1 MTSDGMTGTDRTRP
15 TLLRPALAL
24 YIIFLMV
31 FLPCLALT
39 EASPGPGPQRSG
51 SSTASGEM
59 PLYLAASSALS
70 PSAPTGGSDS
80 TVTFRASAGLTSF
93 DLGTW
98 ATTAA
103 KGPLTVDGN
112 VQVVLWA
119 QGSGLQ
125 SSAGFSVTVGVDGQ
139 QVGEVIA
146 TQDSA
151 LSSTPKEYQGTG
163 AMHFDLSAGQTIS
176 VQITVYERGT
186 GGDLLLGS
194 SDHPSRLVLSASP
207 LSTSTYAENHK
218 AGTSLLVRTNI
229 VDVWGTDDVDS
240 VEQYIAGPYQTR
252 DVNIDPSAITED
264 MIVATANPA
273 DQMTSDVT
281 DSSMNVSWLWV
292 YQGMK
297 SEGKSIKPGIYYL
310 VGKVHLK
317 GSSTTYSNA
326 GAIVI
331 SEAPPLIGVAGTAI
345 IVAFV
350 VGGIAVGVY
359 FFALRTDRL
368 KTDKGRAI
376 ATLATIGIVVG
387 AGLYAFMVAVPLTNQ
402 SGGANAP
409 DFSVTTVDGGSFSLS
424 SQNGKVIVMDLFGTT
439 CPTCNG
445 MMPTLV
451 KLHQRYKGAVFVSV
465 SVEGTGDTTDQI
477 TAFKAKYGADWA
489 FAKDTDKVWQRYQDI
504 TDPYIPT
511 LVIINPQGKISYRHV
526 GDASLDT
533 LSKQV
538 EKASKG
544 GFDIGIST
552 QGGDLILVAF
562 IMGVLAFFSP
572 CAFPLLPG
580 YMSYVLA
587 RREESSKGKGPSI
600 GRSVLGG
607 VLAALGT
614 LAIFSL
620 AGLLI
625 GAAGS
630 AVVSYIPYLTPVIA
644 IIIAVMGALMLLDMT
659 RWTNKITGAL
669 VPVTSRVQS
678 GLDRAS
684 SKVSGGK
691 SSNFG
696 LFLYGAGYGVAAMG
710 CHAAVF
716 VAIMIAGFVAG
727 GFASALLVF
736 VMFGLGMGIMM
747 VAITVLVGMAK
758 GMVIKRMQGAMP
770 LITKFSGLVLLIAG
784 VYLAWYS
791 LNALMG

>member
-1 MTSDGMTGTDRTRP
+1 MTGQDNTRP

-24 YIIFLMV
+24 YTV
-31 FLPCLALT
+31 FLLVLIPSLALT
-39 EASPGPGPQRSG
+39 EALPGPGPQRSG
-51 SSTASGEM
+51 NNTAMGEM
-59 PLYLAASSALS
+59 PLYLAASSVLS
-70 PSAPTGGSDS
+70 PSVPTGGSDS
-80 TVTFRASAGLTSF
+80 TSTFRASVGLTLF

-98 ATTAA
+98 TTATT
-103 KGPLTVDGN
+103 KGPLIVDGN
-112 VQVVLWA
+112 VQASLWA
-119 QGSGLQ
+119 QGSGIQ
-125 SSAGFSVTVGVDGQ
+125 NSALFSVSLSVDGQ
-139 QVGEVIA
+139 AVGSVID
-146 TQDSA
+146 TQSSA
-151 LSSTPKEYQGTG
+151 LSSTAKEYTGSG
-163 AMHFDLSAGQTIS
+163 AMHFELTEGQTLSAQVT
-176 VQITVYERGT
+176 VQSRGT
-186 GGDLLLGS
+186 GGELLLGS
-194 SDHPSRLVLSASP
+194 ADHPSRIILSAIP
-207 LSTSTYAENHK
+207 LTTSTYAETHK
-218 AGTSLLVRTNI
+218 AGTSILVRTSI
-229 VDVWGTDDVDS
+229 FDIWGTDDIES
-240 VEQYIAGPYQTR
+240 VEQFVAGPYQTR

-264 MIVATANPA
+264 MIVATAVPA

-281 DSSMNVSWLWV
+281 GSGMNVSWLWI
-292 YQGMK
+292 YEGMK

-317 GSSTTYSNA
+317 GSSMVYSSA
-326 GAIVI
+326 GAVVV
-331 SEAPPLIGVAGTAI
+331 SEAPPLIGAAGTAI
-345 IVAFV
+345 IIAFV
-350 VGGIAVGVY
+350 VGGIAVAVY
-359 FFALRTDRL
+359 FFALRTDRF

-376 ATLATIGIVVG
+376 ATLATVGIVVG
-387 AGLYAFMVAVPLTNQ
+387 AGIYAFMVAVPLTNQ
-402 SGGANAP
+402 NSGANAP
-409 DFSVTTVDGGSFSLS
+409 EFSVTTTDGGSFSLS
-424 SQNGKVIVMDLFGTT
+424 SQSGKVVVMDLFGTT

-445 MMPTLV
+445 MMPTIV
-451 KLHQRYKGAVFVSV
+451 KLHQRYKGAVFVSI
-465 SVEGTGDTTDQI
+465 SVDGTGDTTDQI
-477 TAFKAKYGADWA
+477 NAFKAKYGADWA

-526 GDASLDT
+526 GDASLNA

-552 QGGDLILVAF
+552 QGGDLIMVAF

-587 RREESSKGKGPSI
+587 RREESSKGKGPSL
-600 GRSVLGG
+600 GRSIFGG
-607 VLAALGT
+607 VLAALGA
-614 LAIFSL
+614 LALFSL

-644 IIIAVMGALMLLDMT
+644 IIIAVMGALMLFDMT
-659 RWTNKITGAL
+659 GWTDKITGAF
-669 VPVTSRVQS
+669 VPVTSKMQS
-678 GLDRAS
+678 GIDSAS
-684 SKVSGGK
+684 SKVRGGK

-736 VMFGLGMGIMM
+736 IMFGLGMGIMM
-747 VAITVLVGMAK
+747 VSITVLVGMAK
-758 GMVIKRMQGAMP
+758 GMVIKRMQSAMP
-770 LITKFSGLVLLIAG
+770 LIKKFSGLVLLIAG

-791 LNALMG
+791 LSALMG

>member
-1 MTSDGMTGTDRTRP
+1 MTSDGMIGTDRTRP
-15 TLLRPALAL
+15 TLLRPALVMYL
-24 YIIFLMV
+24 MFLMV
-31 FLPCLALT
+31 LLPCLAIT
-39 EASPGPGPQRSG
+39 EAFPDPGPPRSG
-51 SSTASGEM
+51 SGTAPGEM
-59 PLYLAASSALS
+59 PLYLAASSVLS
-70 PSAPTGGSDS
+70 PSTPTGGSDS
-80 TVTFRASAGLTSF
+80 TVNFRASAGLTSF

-98 ATTAA
+98 STTTA

-112 VQVVLWA
+112 IQVFLWA

-125 SSAGFSVTVGVDGQ
+125 SSASFSVTVGVDGQ

-151 LSSTPKEYQGTG
+151 LTSTPKEYQGTG
-163 AMHFDLSAGQTIS
+163 AMHFDISTGQTIS
-176 VQITVYERGT
+176 VQITVNERGT

-194 SDHPSRLVLSASP
+194 SDHPSRLVLSANP
-207 LSTSTYAENHK
+207 LTTSTYAETHK
-218 AGTSLLVRTNI
+218 AGTSILVRTNI
-229 VDVWGTDDVDS
+229 VDVWGTEDIDS

-264 MIVATANPA
+264 MIVARANPS
-273 DQMTSDVT
+273 DQTTSDVT
-281 DSSMNVSWLWV
+281 GSSMNVSWLWS

-297 SEGKSIKPGIYYL
+297 SQGKSIKPGIYYL
-310 VGKVHLK
+310 VGTVHLK
-317 GSSTTYSNA
+317 GSTTTYSNA
-326 GAIVI
+326 GAVVI
-331 SEAPPLIGVAGTAI
+331 SEAPPLIGAAGTAI

-350 VGGIAVGVY
+350 VGGLAVGVY

-376 ATLATIGIVVG
+376 AALATIGIVVG
-387 AGLYAFMVAVPLTNQ
+387 AGMYAFMVAVPLTNQ
-402 SGGANAP
+402 NEGANAP
-409 DFSVTTVDGGSFSLS
+409 DFTVTTVDGGDFSLS
-424 SQNGKVIVMDLFGTT
+424 SQKGKVIVMDLFGTW

-477 TAFKAKYGADWA
+477 KAFKAKYGADWA
-489 FAKDTDKVWQRYQDI
+489 FAKDTNKVWQRYQDI

-526 GDASLDT
+526 GEASLGT
-533 LSKQV
+533 LSTQV

-562 IMGVLAFFSP
+562 IMGILAFFSP

-587 RREESSKGKGPSI
+587 RREESSKGKGPSV
-600 GRSVLGG
+600 GRSILGG
-607 VLAALGT
+607 ILAALGT

-630 AVVSYIPYLTPVIA
+630 AIVSYIPYLTPIIA

-659 RWTNKITGAL
+659 GWTDKITGAL

-678 GLDRAS
+678 GLNNAS
-684 SKVSGGK
+684 SKIRGGK
-691 SSNFG
+691 SSNLG
-696 LFLYGAGYGVAAMG
+696 LFFYGAGYGVASMG
-710 CHAAVF
+710 CHASVF

-770 LITKFSGLVLLIAG
+770 LIKKFSGLVLLIAG